1 MSDVAISRIELGAS
15 QVCDSRDGSCLYQHL
30 RGPVMVSV
38 TSLELSVE
46 PVRCVYPLHECTIVC
61 QLSRLVIPSSF
72 TGEPFVS

>member
-1 MSDVAISRIELGAS
+1 
-15 QVCDSRDGSCLYQHL
+15 
-30 RGPVMVSV
+30 MVSV

-46 PVRCVYPLHECTIVC
+46 PVHCVYHLHVCTIVC